1 MASGHI
7 QRWALMLQSYSFDL
21 VHCSGVILGTAD
33 ALSRLPL
40 SGHNESVPV
49 PGEWTNLVN
58 FLDSS
63 PVNAHAIREHTRTD
77 PILSKVLRYSQVGWP
92 ISLP

>member
-1 MASGHI
+1 MASGRI
-7 QRWALMLQSYSFDL
+7 QRWALMLQAYSFDL
-21 VHCSGVILGTAD
+21 VHRSGVILGTAD

-63 PVNAHAIREHTRTD
+63 PVNAHAIREHFRTD
-77 PILSKVLRYSQVGWP
+77 PIL
-92 ISLP
+92 